1 MWFSFLSLEY
11 IFKKCISETV
21 DIYNGNNYRLYYER
35 KIEIEEKLC
44 EIISKLNAHDLLLLK
59 KIKYS
64 INEGE
69 HVKYKEEMER
79 IKKNI

>member
-11 IFKKCISETV
+11 IFKKCISET
-21 DIYNGNNYRLYYER
+21 
-35 KIEIEEKLC
+35 EEKLC

-69 HVKYKEEMER
+69 HVKYKEEYLIE
-79 IKKNI
+79 K